1 MSNKNSLVG
10 ANAPDW
16 DEIDPDGSSSRL
28 TQTNRP
34 RSAKGLVNPEIE
46 LEPNELP
53 HDKRFDRISVEPERK
68 LRDECVHLTQ
78 KNETQ
83 SRPLV
88 DCVNEW
94 RDWYRGYEQ
103 SHIEFEKDGET
114 VRAPLRNSYQPDYG
128 KKDYAKLKDLERGAE
143 RHKDGSTTV
152 MLTLTGSHVNANGEP
167 RCIADHMRDVQ
178 GGYNAARKRI
188 ADVLSDY
195 DWEYARVWEPHK
207 DGYGHLHI
215 AIFIFDSDP
224 EITKSDFEPVMRS
237 HVRNCKPAGYD
248 AHKPESDAVSMND
261 EIENIGS
268 YVCEYIGIFGE
279 NPLERP
285 IEEQIFYATTWA
297 TATQKVTFSNG
308 AHELMKIEQFRRE
321 TGLKPEDRGSAE
333 DESEHEEIDENTGW
347 EAKAICTVNSRTP
360 HYNDPTSGGVDM
372 TAIDGSDTLDPP
384 PERE

>member
-28 TQTNRP
+28 SQTNRP

-53 HDKRFDRISVEPERK
+53 HDKRFDRLSVEPGRK
-68 LRDECVHLTQ
+68 LRDECVHEIQ
-78 KNETQ
+78 NETQ

-88 DCVNEW
+88 DCVNEF
-94 RDWYRGYEQ
+94 RDWYDGYES
-103 SHIEFEKDGET
+103 SHMRFEKDGEA
-114 VRAPLRNSYQPDYG
+114 VRAPLENSYQPDYG
-128 KKDYAKLKDLERGAE
+128 KKYYAKLNDLQRAAE
-143 RHKDGSTTV
+143 RHKDGVTTA
-152 MLTLTGSHVNANGEP
+152 MLTFTASHVNAHGKP
-167 RCIADHMRDVQ
+167 RRIADHMRDVQ
-178 GGYNAARKRI
+178 DGYNAARKRV

-224 EITKSDFEPVMRS
+224 EITASDFEPVMRS
-237 HVRNCKPAGYD
+237 HVRNCKPAGYE
-248 AHKPESDAVSMND
+248 AHKPESDAVNINN
-261 EIENIGS
+261 EIDTLGTYIS
-268 YVCEYIGIFGE
+268 KYIGIFGE
-279 NPLERP
+279 SPLDRS
-285 IEEQIFYATTWA
+285 IEEQIFYTTTWA
-297 TATQKVTFSNG
+297 TGTQKVTFSNG

-333 DESEHEEIDENTGW
+333 DESEYEEIDESTGW
-347 EAKAICTVNSRTP
+347 EAKAICTVNNRTP
-360 HYNDPTSGGVDM
+360 HYNDPTSGGIDM